1 MRNKYCFNKNYRAKV
16 LGFSVIFTFMIHI
29 KKLTFNDFQEN
40 TYLVYDETKECCI
53 IDPGCYYRS
62 ERDMLV
68 ETIEELALK
77 PMFLLNTHCHLD
89 HIFGNKFIKDKY
101 KIPFLANK
109 NELPVLEAAP
119 QVAAAYGVELD
130 TIIKPESFLND
141 GDIVPFGNSL
151 FKILLTP
158 GHSPGSISF
167 LNEEEKFVISGDVL
181 FYNSI
186 GRYDF
191 PLSDYDTLMNSI
203 FNKLLTLDDEVK
215 VYSGHGPETFIGY
228 EKRSNPFLIE
238 FRETHL
244 N

>member
-1 MRNKYCFNKNYRAKV
+1 MV
-16 LGFSVIFTFMIHI
+16 HI
-29 KKLTFNDFQEN
+29 KKLTVNDFQEN

-53 IDPGCYYRS
+53 IDPGCYYQS
-62 ERDMLV
+62 ERDLV
-68 ETIEELALK
+68 VGAIEQYKLK
-77 PMFLLNTHCHLD
+77 PVLLLNTHCHLD

-101 KIPFLANK
+101 KIPLLANRQ
-109 NELPVLEAAP
+109 ELPVLEAAP
-119 QVAAAYGVELD
+119 TVAAVYGVEFNDVIMPDRFLD
-130 TIIKPESFLND
+130 D
-141 GDIVPFGNSL
+141 GDEVHFGNTTLKVL
-151 FKILLTP
+151 FTP

-203 FNKLLTLDDEVK
+203 FNKLLTLDDKVK
-215 VYSGHGPETFIGY
+215 VYSGHVPETFIGY
-228 EKRSNPFLIE
+228 EKKSNPFLIE

>member
-1 MRNKYCFNKNYRAKV
+1 LAQVAYFSFN
-16 LGFSVIFTFMIHI
+16 FTAMVHV
-29 KKLTFNDFQEN
+29 KKLTVNDFQEN
-40 TYLVYDETKECCI
+40 TYLVYDDTKECVI
-53 IDPGCYYRS
+53 IDPGCYYQS
-62 ERDMLV
+62 ERDLV
-68 ETIEELALK
+68 AGAIKQYGLK
-77 PMFLLNTHCHLD
+77 PVLLLNTHCHLD

-101 KIPFLANK
+101 KIPFAAN
-109 NELPVLEAAP
+109 NHELPVLEGAP
-119 QVAAAYGVELD
+119 TVAAAYGVELGD
-130 TIIKPESFLND
+130 VIMPDRFLND
-141 GDIVPFGNSL
+141 GDEVTFGNTTLKVL
-151 FKILLTP
+151 FTP

-167 LNEEEKFVISGDVL
+167 LQEEEKFVISGDVL

-203 FNKLLTLDDEVK
+203 FNKLLTLNDEVK

>member
-1 MRNKYCFNKNYRAKV
+1 MQNAY
-16 LGFSVIFTFMIHI
+16 FSYNFTAMVYV
-29 KKLTFNDFQEN
+29 KKLTLNDFQEN

-53 IDPGCYYRS
+53 IDPGCYYQS
-62 ERDMLV
+62 ERELLIS
-68 ETIEELALK
+68 TIKEYKLK
-77 PMFLLNTHCHLD
+77 PVLLLNTHCHLD
-89 HIFGNKFIKDKY
+89 HVFGNKFIKDTY

-109 NELPVLEAAP
+109 NELPIIESGP
-119 QVAAAYGVELD
+119 TVAAAYGIDFNDIV
-130 TIIKPESFLND
+130 KPDKFLND
-141 GDIVPFGNSL
+141 GDEVTFGNTTLKVL
-151 FKILLTP
+151 FTP

-167 LNEEEKFVISGDVL
+167 FNDEDKFVISGDVL

-203 FNKLLTLDDEVK
+203 FNKLLTLEDEVK
-215 VYSGHGPETFIGY
+215 VFSGHGPETFIGY
-228 EKRSNPFLIE
+228 EKKSNPFLIE